1 MLSGIGK
8 PADLKA
14 VGVNP
19 HVDLPVG
26 DGQQD
31 HPGLMLSYFTDT
43 PTLLTAGEDKDL
55 GLLAEQGRG
64 PLTSSISEGGGFFQ
78 TDTSMESPDVMF
90 NAGPVMFYEEDE
102 SRLSLVWAELDD
114 EPKRRR
120 RFRHAQGCRS
130 IWRR

>member
-14 VGVNP
+14 VGVYP

-55 GLLAEQGRG
+55 RLLAEQGRG
-64 PLTSSISEGGGFFQ
+64 LLTSSISEGGGFFQ

-90 NAGPVMFYEEDE
+90 NAGPVMFYEEGL
-102 SRLSLVWAELDD
+102 SRPFDD
-114 EPKRRR
+114 AYVFGPIVLRPTSR
-120 RFRHAQGCRS
+120 GTVTLRS
-130 IWRR
+130 AA